1 MATNPV
7 DSTSSAMPDAQR
19 EFLEACEQAN
29 RAWLARVKSE
39 VDLWSELARKLS
51 TTRSAP
57 EALDA
62 YQTCMAERIQMA
74 AEDGR
79 RLLHDCQE
87 ITQKLNRSLSGG
99 WPTASS

>member
-7 DSTSSAMPDAQR
+7 DSTRSAIPDTQR
-19 EFLEACEQAN
+19 EFLEACEQAH

-51 TTRSAP
+51 TTRSAR

-74 AEDGR
+74 AGA
-79 RLLHDCQE
+79 
-87 ITQKLNRSLSGG
+87 IIG
-99 WPTASS
+99 

>member
-1 MATNPV
+1 MESVNREVLSMATNPV
-7 DSTSSAMPDAQR
+7 DSTRSAMPDAQR

-51 TTRSAP
+51 TTRSAR

-74 AEDGR
+74 AGA
-79 RLLHDCQE
+79 
-87 ITQKLNRSLSGG
+87 IIG
-99 WPTASS
+99 